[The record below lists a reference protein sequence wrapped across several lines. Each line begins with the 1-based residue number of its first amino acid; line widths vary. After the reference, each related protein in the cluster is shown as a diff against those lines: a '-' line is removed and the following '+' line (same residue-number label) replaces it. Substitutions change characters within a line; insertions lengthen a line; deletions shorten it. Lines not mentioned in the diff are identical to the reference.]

1 MIVWNT
7 NIFYPANFELKRIK
21 AAKAASRRVFQAS
34 FVSPCMEQATDPQ
47 QTIFSVFRL

>member
-21 AAKAASRRVFQAS
+21 AAKASSRRAFQAS
-34 FVSPCMEQATDPQ
+34 FVSPGMEQATDPQ